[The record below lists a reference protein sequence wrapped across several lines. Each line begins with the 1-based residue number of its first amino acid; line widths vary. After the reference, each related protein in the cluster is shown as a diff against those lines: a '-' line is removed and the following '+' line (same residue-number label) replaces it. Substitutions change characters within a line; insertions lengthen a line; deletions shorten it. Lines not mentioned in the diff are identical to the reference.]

1 MWWGCPI
8 LLTQTPP
15 AKGIWVD
22 LCGIS
27 GTQKVIFFL
36 SGILCHKSPQVFQF
50 FFVQNCVFR
59 RLIIS
64 TMPLRESSPAPLD
77 FHVKPLPEET
87 LTEMLPHPGPFGPT
101 SQSVLCGAFRQQQDN
116 TKEGGTGEENG
127 GRGGERRWRTYGAH
141 RGIVDVGGLTVP
153 SGQCCGCSTLRDPFR
168 IAGFHVGGLVVAGA
182 QRACFKRSWFVGSA
196 ITVSAVVTFTCSCVC
211 F

>member
-1 MWWGCPI
+1 MVGVSHSLNPDPTCQGDLGRPVWDFRYPKSYFFPLRHFVPQISASFPI
-8 LLTQTPP
+8 
-15 AKGIWVD
+15 
-22 LCGIS
+22 
-27 GTQKVIFFL
+27 
-36 SGILCHKSPQVFQF
+36 

-87 LTEMLPHPGPFGPT
+87 LTEMLPPPGPFGPT

-168 IAGFHVGGLVVAGA
+168 IAGFHAGGLVVAGA
-182 QRACFKRSWFVGSA
+182 QRVCFKRSWFVGSA